1 MRPEIEEKVNG
12 ETSAMS
18 GRKKIRGLNNL
29 RFFDPLDRDIKN
41 ILQHIHMSKDEFI
54 PIEGI
59 FSSDFRE
66 KTFSAGSHC

>member
-59 FSSDFRE
+59 IQL
-66 KTFSAGSHC
+66 